1 MDQEKVEIL
10 NQLNQHHEVLIE
22 QLKIVEQQISE
33 IGTFDE
39 ELNIIKSQKDAEILA
54 PLGKSVFAFMKLN
67 SDKKFFVDV
76 GAGYFVRKNVDET
89 KMVAK
94 DQKQRLEMFKT
105 QLSNEIQNI
114 TSSLREL
121 IETHNS

>member
-121 IETHNS
+121 IESHNS